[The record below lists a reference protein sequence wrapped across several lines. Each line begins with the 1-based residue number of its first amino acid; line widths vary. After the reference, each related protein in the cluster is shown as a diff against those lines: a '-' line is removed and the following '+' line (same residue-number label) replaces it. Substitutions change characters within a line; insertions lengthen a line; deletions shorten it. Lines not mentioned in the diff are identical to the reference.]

1 MTLYPSKTA
10 ISRIPH
16 NLNYTLVKKRLTVL
30 TLLGLAATSAS
41 SPIAFVER
49 QSNENVTL
57 TLLQTTDR
65 LLFNTSIADF
75 LTARNAREGIELG
88 LDWTA
93 DGCSSSPDDPFGFDC
108 KPSFIHL
115 FLSMIVDSRRS
126 PQLLSTTRL
135 RLPQLQASEAVQ

>member
-1 MTLYPSKTA
+1 M
-10 ISRIPH
+10 
-16 NLNYTLVKKRLTVL
+16 RLTVL

-41 SPIAFVER
+41 SPIAFVGH

-65 LLFNTSIADF
+65 LLFNTSMPDF
-75 LTARNAREGIELG
+75 LTARNAREGMALG

-108 KPSFIHL
+108 KPS
-115 FLSMIVDSRRS
+115 
-126 PQLLSTTRL
+126 LSTL
-135 RLPQLQASEAVQ
+135 CSP